1 MEWVEITGRTV
12 EAAKEAALDQLGVD
26 EGDAEFEVVAEPG
39 KGLFGR
45 LRGEARVRARVR
57 PMKPRPKE
65 RNRDGRRHRRQ
76 LQGDDSDRGGTGTGG
91 GGGSSSNRSG
101 GAGQAASSG
110 DPSSAGRGDRGSG
123 VGGGQSQAV
132 AAGPS
137 ARRRSRRRRGAASTE
152 STGAP
157 RGNDRRTETPGVLTE
172 ADRHKPQ
179 QEDRQVEVALEEQ
192 AEVAK
197 DFLDGLVAEIG
208 LPADV
213 AVGRVDDDTVELAI
227 DGHDLGV
234 LIGQRGA
241 TLVALQDLTRTVV
254 QRRTGA
260 TNGRLLVDVA
270 GYRRK
275 RHEALARFVEQVAAQ
290 VKAEG
295 RSKALE
301 PMSAADR
308 KVVHDTVN
316 AMEGVTTTSE
326 GEEPRRYVIVSPQ
339 S

>member
-1 MEWVEITGRTV
+1 V

-26 EGDAEFEVVAEPG
+26 EADAEFEVLAEPRP
-39 KGLFGR
+39 GLFGR

-57 PMKPRPKE
+57 PTKPRPKE
-65 RNRDGRRHRRQ
+65 RSRDTRRQ
-76 LQGDDSDRGGTGTGG
+76 RRQSPGEAGERG
-91 GGGSSSNRSG
+91 RQQRA
-101 GAGQAASSG
+101 GAGQEATG
-110 DPSSAGRGDRGSG
+110 NH
-123 VGGGQSQAV
+123 GGGQRVTQGAGSGGNGPADDGAVDEGEQAPRAATT
-132 AAGPS
+132 AAGTT
-137 ARRRSRRRRGAASTE
+137 RRRSRRRRGGGTSPGAAPPIVS
-152 STGAP
+152 
-157 RGNDRRTETPGVLTE
+157 PGSDNEPTRPN
-172 ADRHKPQ
+172 RHRPQ
-179 QEDRQVEVALEEQ
+179 EEDRQVEVALEEQ
-192 AEVAK
+192 AAVAK

-213 AVGRVDDDTVELAI
+213 AVGRLEEDTVELAI
-227 DGHDLGV
+227 DGQDLGV

-241 TLVALQDLTRTVV
+241 TLLALQDLTRTVV

-275 RHEALARFVEQVAAQ
+275 RQQALARFAQQVATQ

-308 KVVHDTVN
+308 KVVHDTIN
-316 AMEGVTTTSE
+316 ALEGVTTTSE
-326 GEEPRRYVIVSPQ
+326 GEDPRRYVVVLPQ

>member
-157 RGNDRRTETPGVLTE
+157 RGNDHRTETPGVLT
-172 ADRHKPQ
+172 APDRHKPQ